1 MRGLFRQASRAKTR
15 AAPMTEFSTDNAAPG
30 PVAPGPETSHS
41 LDCDDATFRLI
52 PELVAR
58 YGDVVRVAADN
69 LKRPAWIIT
78 NPRDIRHVLI
88 GNHRNYVKGVGFER
102 VEMLLGNGIIVSDG
116 AFWRRQRTMIQPAF
130 SRANMPHYFEM
141 IRAATERLAER
152 WSALA
157 AAEKSIDLT
166 REISDYALEVILR
179 AIFSDDLDFFT
190 DQTGINPFTFL
201 TDDLSR
207 DLRVA
212 MKFRQ
217 LLKQVRVLIERRRET
232 GERPFDLLS
241 TMMDARAS
249 KTGEAMSDRE
259 LVDEVATMIIAGHE
273 TSAGTLNW
281 AWYLLADDEAS
292 AASIRSES
300 AAVRAGG
307 PLTYEQLGE
316 LSFTRQVIDETL
328 RLYPPVWLYTRRA
341 VAEDS
346 LGGYPIDAG
355 DNIFLCPYQVQR
367 MARYWPEPQRFMPER
382 WAPEAKEQQQ
392 EYTFFPFSA
401 GPRRCIGEYFS
412 YVEMRT
418 HLALMTP
425 RFRLHRTSEDPVELE
440 PAINLRSRHNLIMTI
455 EAIAP

>member
-1 MRGLFRQASRAKTR
+1 MYNSPLVCTGSASRDESCPMNHSSAQQ
-15 AAPMTEFSTDNAAPG
+15 AAVPG
-30 PVAPGPETSHS
+30 PSERYS
-41 LDCDDATFRLI
+41 LDCDEATFQLI
-52 PELVAR
+52 PQLVER
-58 YGDVVRVAADN
+58 YGDVVRVTAEN

-130 SRANMPHYFEM
+130 SRGNMPRYFAM
-141 IRAATERLAER
+141 IKDATERLAQR
-152 WSALA
+152 WDGLA
-157 AAEKSIDLT
+157 QSGEPIDLT

-179 AIFSDDLDFFT
+179 AIFSEDLEFFV
-190 DQTGINPFTFL
+190 DQEGINPFNFL

-217 LLKQVRVLIERRRET
+217 LLKQVRVLIERRRDT
-232 GERPFDLLS
+232 GARPFDLLS
-241 TMMDARAS
+241 MMMDARAS
-249 KTGEAMSDRE
+249 RSGEAMSDRE

-281 AWYLLADDEAS
+281 AWYLLAGDEAS
-292 AASIRSES
+292 AVRVRSEVQNVCGTD
-300 AAVRAGG
+300 A
-307 PLTYEQLGE
+307 LTYEHLE
-316 LSFTRQVIDETL
+316 SLAFTRQVLEETL

-341 VAEDS
+341 VAEDE
-346 LGGYPIDAG
+346 LAGYRVEAG
-355 DNIFLCPYQVQR
+355 DNVFLSPYQVQR
-367 MARYWPEPQRFMPER
+367 MASYWPEPERFDPDR
-382 WAPEAKEQQQ
+382 WAPEAREGHR

-418 HLALMTP
+418 HLALLAP
-425 RFRLHRTSEDPVELE
+425 RFRLHRVPGQTVALE
-440 PAINLRSRHNLIMTI
+440 PAINLRCKHNLNMTI
-455 EAIAP
+455 EAITP